1 MNTLCDNPS
10 QSMIPVVEAFLYHD
24 TVGVGTASELR
35 AASGGEAGE
44 EKAAKADKTARLS
57 PEEMSSIIAKAAAEG
72 LAQGERQAV
81 ARLEK
86 DLEQERKRVADT
98 IVEFQRQRTDYF
110 AKVEIELV
118 QLALAIAAKILHRES
133 QVDRMVVAG
142 LVKVMIGRLQQKTKI
157 IVRIRPEDAESWRH
171 YFHDN
176 LNVQVVEDFAVEPR
190 ACLLET
196 ELGIADLG
204 LDAQL
209 KEVEQGFFDL
219 LAQRPE
225 AK

>member
-1 MNTLCDNPS
+1 MNTLFEHPS
-10 QSMIPVVEAFLYHD
+10 PSMIPVVEAFLYLD
-24 TVGVGTASELR
+24 TVGMGTASELR
-35 AASGGEAGE
+35 AASSGEAGE
-44 EKAAKADKTARLS
+44 EKAATADKTARVS
-57 PEEMSSIIAKAAAEG
+57 QEEMSSAIAKAAAEG
-72 LAQGERQAV
+72 LAQGERQAL
-81 ARLEK
+81 ARHEN

-110 AKVEIELV
+110 GKVEIELV
-118 QLALAIAAKILHRES
+118 HLALAIAAKILHRES

-142 LVKVMIGRLQQKTKI
+142 LVKVMIERLQQKTKI
-157 IVRIRPEDAESWRH
+157 IVRLRPEDAESWRH
-171 YFHDN
+171 YFRDN
-176 LNVQVVEDFAVEPR
+176 ANVQVVEDLALEPK
-190 ACLLET
+190 ACRLET

>member
-1 MNTLCDNPS
+1 MNTLCDNLS
-10 QSMIPVVEAFLYHD
+10 QSMIPVVEAFLYQD
-24 TVGVGTASELR
+24 TVGAGMASRLG
-35 AASGGEAGE
+35 AASSGEAGE
-44 EKAAKADKTARLS
+44 EKAAKADKTARAS
-57 PEEMSSIIAKAAAEG
+57 QEEMSSAIAKAAAEG
-72 LAQGERQAV
+72 FAQGERQAG
-81 ARLEK
+81 ARHEN
-86 DLEQERKRVADT
+86 DLEQERKRLADT
-98 IVEFQRQRTDYF
+98 IVEFQSQRTDYF

-118 QLALAIAAKILHRES
+118 HLALAIAAKILHRES

-142 LVKVMIGRLQQKTKI
+142 LVKVMIERLQQKTKI
-157 IVRIRPEDAESWRH
+157 IVRLRPEDAESWRH
-171 YFHDN
+171 YFRDN
-176 LNVQVVEDFAVEPR
+176 ANVQVVEDLALEPK
-190 ACLLET
+190 ACRLET

>member
-10 QSMIPVVEAFLYHD
+10 ESMIPVVEAFLYQD
-24 TVGVGTASELR
+24 TVGVRTASELR
-35 AASGGEAGE
+35 AASSEEAGE
-44 EKAAKADKTARLS
+44 EKVARGDKTARVS
-57 PEEMSSIIAKAAAEG
+57 QEEMSSIIAKAVAEG
-72 LAQGERQAV
+72 FAQGERQAV

-86 DLEQERKRVADT
+86 DLEQERRRVADT
-98 IVEFQRQRTDYF
+98 IVEIQRQRADYF

-118 QLALAIAAKILHRES
+118 HLSLAIAAKILHRES

-171 YFHDN
+171 YFRDDV
-176 LNVQVVEDFAVEPR
+176 NVQVVEDFAVEPR
-190 ACLLET
+190 ACLVET